1 MTTND
6 PPALTAE
13 QVAQIAVQAA
23 MAAVQQ
29 MQPESDLKLYTTK
42 KAAEFLGKTP
52 YWVEEKIRDGEIPY
66 TRVGR
71 TPMLSGAHIRAIHAQ
86 GEFDPANPR
95 PKNKSRARI
104 KRVAA

>member
-52 YWVEEKIRDGEIPY
+52 Y